1 MNLRGYRG
9 MPLVALYVAIGML
22 MVGCDAVAPGGGN
35 NGDGN
40 NGGDGPGTNPGP
52 RGNNGGGNQG
62 CNGPA
67 ATNNADDYFVAGN
80 AGNDANVGSQDEPL
94 STIQAAIELAD
105 QAGGGNVHIVGGVF
119 SESIELRSNVSLLGG
134 YDSTSWTQCPD
145 ENPTTIVGGTTAV
158 SGENIQ
164 SAKLNG
170 LTIISSEAGSDE
182 SSVAVR
188 LVDSTNVE
196 IFGNRIVAGDGGDGS
211 SGANGAAGS
220 AGEEGSNGANAA
232 ACPPD
237 RNGGSGAPANV
248 GGSGGSGGRGGAAGG
263 FDGSSGG
270 GPHGGAGGQ
279 GGGIGT
285 SGDVGDRGNLDN
297 PSETG
302 ALGDGGLGIGTLAD
316 GFYQPSDG
324 DDGDNGEDGSGGGGG
339 GGGGGALV
347 FACGGGGGGGGEGGD
362 AGDGGLGGLGGG
374 ASLGIVL
381 INSTDI
387 MIDDNVIE
395 TGNGGFGGDGGEG
408 GNGGAGGEG
417 GSGGSRFG
425 GQGPG
430 RDGGKGGDGGQGGAG
445 GGGGGGPVVG
455 IFEDAGSSST
465 RTGNRVLLGLPGE
478 GGLSNGGNDGEPG
491 EEGAF
496 VKFDDAGDA
505 EIFTAASVE

>member
-1 MNLRGYRG
+1 MSLRGYRG
-9 MPLVALYVAIGML
+9 MPLGAMVVAIGML
-22 MVGCDAVAPGGGN
+22 MVGCEAVAP
-35 NGDGN
+35 GDGN
-40 NGGDGPGTNPGP
+40 NGGGPGTNPGP
-52 RGNNGGGNQG
+52 GGGGNPGGQVDA
-62 CNGPA
+62 CDGPA
-67 ATNNADDYFVAGN
+67 APNNAEDFFVAGSG
-80 AGNDANVGSQDEPL
+80 GNDANVGSQDQPL

-105 QAGGGNVHIVGGVF
+105 QSGGGNVHISSGVF
-119 SESIELRSNVSLLGG
+119 SESVELRSNVNLFGG
-134 YDSTSWTQCPD
+134 YDANTWRQCPD
-145 ENPTTIVGGTTAV
+145 ANPTTIVGGTTAMT
-158 SGENIQ
+158 GEGID
-164 SAKLNG
+164 SAMVNG
-170 LTIISSEAGSDE
+170 LTIISSEAGSNE

-188 LVDSTNVE
+188 LVDSANVE
-196 IFGNRIVAGDGGDGS
+196 IFGNRIVAGDGGEGS

-220 AGEEGSNGANAA
+220 DGEAGSNGANAA

-237 RNGGSGAPANV
+237 RNGGSGAASNV
-248 GGSGGSGGRGGAAGG
+248 GGGGGTGGRGGAAGG

-279 GGGIGT
+279 GGGLGT
-285 SGDVGDRGNLDN
+285 SGDEGGRGNLDN
-297 PSETG
+297 PADTG
-302 ALGDGGLGIGTLAD
+302 DLGEGGLGIGTLAD
-316 GFYQPSDG
+316 GFYQPADG
-324 DDGDNGEDGSGGGGG
+324 DDGVAGENGSGGGGG

-347 FACGGGGGGGGEGGD
+347 FACGGGGGGGGEGGGG
-362 AGDGGLGGLGGG
+362 GDGGLGGLGGG

-395 TGNGGFGGDGGEG
+395 TGDGGQGGDAGDGGLGGEG
-408 GNGGAGGEG
+408 GDG

-430 RDGGKGGDGGQGGAG
+430 RDGGKGGNGGEGGAG

-465 RTGNRVLLGLPGE
+465 RTGNRVLLGMPGD
-478 GGLSNGGNDGEPG
+478 GGLSPGGTNGELG

-496 VKFDDAGDA
+496 VKIDEAGDA

>member
-1 MNLRGYRG
+1 MKLRGYRG
-9 MPLVALYVAIGML
+9 MPLGVLFVAIGML
-22 MVGCDAVAPGGGN
+22 LVGCETVVP
-35 NGDGN
+35 GDG
-40 NGGDGPGTNPGP
+40 GDGGPGTNPGP
-52 RGNNGGGNQG
+52 GGGGNPGGQVDS

-67 ATNNADDYFVAGN
+67 ATNNADDFFVAGN
-80 AGNDANVGSQDEPL
+80 GGNDANIGSQDEPL

-105 QAGGGNVHIVGGVF
+105 QSGGGNVHIASGVF
-119 SESIELRSNVSLLGG
+119 SESIELRSNISLFGG
-134 YDSTSWTQCPD
+134 YDSNTWRQCPD
-145 ENPTTIVGGTTAV
+145 VNPTTIVGGTTAV

-170 LTIISSEAGSDE
+170 LTIIGSEAGSDE
-182 SSVAVR
+182 SSVAIR

-211 SGANGAAGS
+211 SGSNGGNGA

-237 RNGGSGAPANV
+237 RNGGSGASSDVAGN
-248 GGSGGSGGRGGAAGG
+248 GGSGGRGGAAGG
-263 FDGSSGG
+263 FDGSAGSGEF
-270 GPHGGAGGQ
+270 GGAGGQ

-285 SGDVGDRGNLDN
+285 SGDEGERGNLDN
-297 PSETG
+297 PAAEG
-302 ALGDGGLGIGTLAD
+302 EPGEGGIGIGTLAD
-316 GFYQPSDG
+316 GFYAPSDG
-324 DDGDNGEDGSGGGGG
+324 DDGDAGDAGSGGGGG

-347 FACGGGGGGGGEGGD
+347 FACGGGGGGGGSGG
-362 AGDGGLGGLGGG
+362 AGGAGGQGGLGGG
-374 ASLGIVL
+374 GSLGIVL
-381 INSTDI
+381 VNSTDI

-395 TGNGGFGGDGGEG
+395 TGDG
-408 GNGGAGGEG
+408 GNGGDSGDGGNGGSGGDG

-430 RDGGKGGDGGQGGAG
+430 RDGGKGGNGGQGGAG

-455 IFEDAGSSST
+455 IFEDAASSST
-465 RTGNRVLLGLPGE
+465 RTGNRVLLGLPGD
-478 GGLSNGGNDGEPG
+478 GGLSPDGTDGEPG

-496 VKFDDAGDA
+496 VKIDDAGDA